1 MMGGTLS
8 ALLTGRRLFYLKIC
22 DMGNVTRTITYSP
35 KREKNWNI
43 TWTFS
48 CSSSFITPPSEHK
61 IKFMDEAEV
70 MKYLID
76 VNNNK

>member
-1 MMGGTLS
+1 MEADMGRVVGTL
-8 ALLTGRRLFYLKIC
+8 
-22 DMGNVTRTITYSP
+22 TYCP
-35 KREKNWNI
+35 KWNRSWNI

-48 CSSSFITPPSEHK
+48 CNLPGMTPPSEHK

-70 MKYLID
+70 MKYLIN